1 MGQWLS
7 HSKENQSGR
16 QRCAKQQPKPL
27 GNRELRAIFRLP
39 QLDASPGTKAKRQH
53 RNKKDSIK
61 PDVAPTGLKQ
71 DLVAN
76 SQNHTPKPVRSGQAD
91 GDSDE
96 GDQQRREE
104 AT

>member
-1 MGQWLS
+1 MRQRLS
-7 HSKENQSGR
+7 HSEENQSGR

-27 GNRELRAIFRLP
+27 DKRELRAILRLP
-39 QLDASPGTKAKRQH
+39 QFDASPGTKTKRQH
-53 RNKKDSIK
+53 GDKKDSIK

-76 SQNHTPKPVRSGQAD
+76 SQNHTPKPVRSGEAD
-91 GDSDE
+91 GDSNE

-104 AT
+104 AA